1 MALNLVRNSR
11 VFFTTNVDSAGV
23 IQATGATSANTVELQ
38 VLDGF
43 TFSQNTNQDTVT
55 ISEAGGAPT
64 RGQRAFNTSLAP
76 VDFSMSTYIRPSKSG
91 SVVNAEESVLWNALM
106 GVNNIDSTG
115 NTIGGTS
122 PAFAY
127 LFTDID
133 SSNTAT
139 TGTLTVTVTGGTLTS
154 ELAVGST
161 VVFSG
166 LSSSTAA
173 AIPYLNAP
181 AKLVSFKLTADT
193 ASTTTG
199 SAPTSG
205 FKELVFE
212 YANPYPHASG
222 SAPTVTVA
230 TAAKLY
236 KSSWA
241 PATTSYSLVSSASSN
256 FNQLQKFGLIFVVD
270 SVAYAV
276 DNAALNQ
283 ATIDFGLDAIA
294 MVAWTGQ
301 ATSLRQIS
309 TTLSGST
316 FTGTGFSS
324 PAAGATGALVAKNT
338 SAQYITNKLSTV
350 SLKSAKAIGTAAAG
364 SEYNVALTGGS
375 ITINNNISYITPANL
390 GVVNSPVVYYTGT
403 RAITGT
409 MNAYLKTGSG
419 VNGTGKLLMD
429 MLAAASTTIEPM
441 ISLNIAIGGSSNTI
455 KVELDMPSATISIP
469 TIDVQQV
476 VSTVINFTAQ
486 GSSISNTAASSTF
499 DLAKSNDITVRYY
512 A

>member
-11 VFFTTNVDSAGV
+11 VFFTTNVDSTTGV
-23 IQATGATSANTVELQ
+23 IQATGATSTNTVELQ

-55 ISEAGGAPT
+55 ISEAGGQPV

-91 SVVNAEESVLWNALM
+91 SVVNAEEAVLWNALM
-106 GVNNIDSTG
+106 GVNDIDTTG

-122 PAFAY
+122 PTWAY
-127 LFTDID
+127 AFTDID
-133 SSNTAT
+133 ATNTAT
-139 TGTLTVTVTGGTLTS
+139 TGTLTLTVTSGTLTS
-154 ELAVGST
+154 EIKVGDT
-161 VVFSG
+161 FVFSG
-166 LSSSTAA
+166 LSSSTAG
-173 AIPYLNAP
+173 AIPYLNAA

-193 ASTTTG
+193 VSKTTG
-199 SAPTSG
+199 SVTSG

-212 YANPYPHASG
+212 YANPYPHTTG
-222 SAPTVTVA
+222 NAPTVTVS

-270 SVAYAV
+270 SIAYAV

-294 MVAWTGQ
+294 TIAWTGQ
-301 ATSLRQIS
+301 ATALRQIS

-316 FTGTGFSS
+316 FTGTGFAS

-338 SAQYITNKLSTV
+338 TAQYITNKLSTV
-350 SLKSAKAIGTAAAG
+350 SLKSAKAIGSAAAG
-364 SEYNVALTGGS
+364 SEYAVALTGGS

-409 MNAYLKTGSG
+409 MNAYLKTGTG
-419 VNGTGKLLMD
+419 VNSTGKLLMD

-441 ISLNIAIGGSSNTI
+441 ISLNIAIGGSSNPI

-476 VSTVINFTAQ
+476 ISTVINFTAQ
-486 GSSISNTAASSTF
+486 GSSISNTAASNTF